1 MADFILEIGTEE
13 IPSRFLTGMEED
25 LVQAWKKTLDEHV
38 LEYEMLE
45 AASTPRRAVISIKG
59 LAEIQRESEEIVL
72 GPPLRVAYGA
82 DGAPTKAAEGFARTQ
97 GVKLED
103 LFTEKNEKGEYLAAR
118 IRKGGRKAS
127 DILAEVA
134 PQIISGLSFPKRM
147 RWGSSSFQY
156 ARPIH
161 WIVAL
166 LDDQVVEFSVAG
178 IKSGRHTRGHRVHSS
193 GEILIPAASDY
204 FKAIA
209 EEGAVTLRSCE
220 RRRIICEQGD
230 ALAAALGGRVLWNDD
245 LLTEVQGLCEHP
257 VPIIGDIQPKY
268 LELPREVLLTSMETH
283 QKCFGLE
290 DENGRLLPHFLTVLN
305 IDPKNMQT
313 VKQGWERVL
322 TARLEDAR
330 FFWETDL
337 AVPFDDWL
345 AALDDVI
352 FLAPLGSMGNKTR
365 RLEQLAHFVA
375 EKVNHPEPDQ
385 MKRAGRLSKA
395 DLVSGMVGEFASL
408 QGIMGGI
415 YADKKGESDWVAW
428 ALREQYMPAGP
439 ETPAPTTLCGGVLS
453 MADKLDT
460 LAGCFGLNMIPTGA
474 ADPYALRRAA
484 LGIIRIALQFNW
496 RFDLKELLSRAQSLY
511 GDVNWKLSPE
521 DALQKLLEFVNL
533 RLKNYFTSQKG
544 YDVVLVE
551 AALGAGASDIWA
563 ANARLEALAE
573 FAGRSEFEAAV
584 LTFKRAANIVRKL
597 SPEDAS
603 RINGIFKHELLAE
616 EADKALAA
624 KLEELAPRFD
634 SMWKEDRFAEM
645 FDLILELRPSVD
657 AFFDQVMVMS
667 DDLAVRENRLN
678 LLKRLVDCL
687 SGLADFSALQI

>member
-13 IPSRFLTGMEED
+13 IPSRFLSGMEEE
-25 LVQAWKKTLDEHV
+25 LVQAWKKVLHEHV
-38 LEYEMLE
+38 LEYESL
-45 AASTPRRAVISIKG
+45 AAVSTPRRAVVSIKG
-59 LAEIQRESEEIVL
+59 LAEMQRESEEIVL
-72 GPPLRVAYGA
+72 GPPLRVAFAA
-82 DGAPTKAAEGFARTQ
+82 DGSPTKAAEGFARTQ
-97 GVKLED
+97 GVRLED
-103 LFTEKNEKGEYLAAR
+103 LFTEKNDKGEYLAAR
-118 IRKGGRKAS
+118 IRKGGRSAGE
-127 DILAEVA
+127 ILAEVC
-134 PQIISGLSFPKRM
+134 PQIISGMSFPKRM
-147 RWGSSSFQY
+147 RWGSSPFQY

-166 LDDQVVEFSVAG
+166 LDAAVIPFSVAD
-178 IKSGRHTRGHRVHSS
+178 IASGRHTWGHRVHSEGRIEVPS
-193 GEILIPAASDY
+193 AQAY
-204 FKAIA
+204 FQVIA
-209 EEGAVTLRSCE
+209 EKGAVVLCGKE
-220 RRRIICEQGD
+220 RRKIICEQGD
-230 ALAAALGGRVLWNDD
+230 RLAAALGGRVLWNDD

-290 DENGRLLPHFLTVLN
+290 DEHGKLLPHFLTVLN
-305 IDPKNMQT
+305 IEPKNMQT

-337 AVPFDDWL
+337 AVPFDAWL

-352 FLAPLGSMGNKTR
+352 FLAPLGSMGDKTR
-365 RLEQLAHFVA
+365 RLEQLAHFIA
-375 EKVNHPEPDQ
+375 TKINHPQPEQ
-385 MKRAGRLSKA
+385 MKRAGRLSKS

-415 YADKKGESDWVAW
+415 YAGKKGESDWVAW

-439 ETPAPTTLCGGVLS
+439 DTPAPTTLCGGVLS
-453 MADKLDT
+453 MSDKLDT
-460 LAGCFGLNMIPTGA
+460 LVGCFGLNMIPTGA

-496 RFDLKELLSRAQSLY
+496 RFDLAEFIAKAQSLY
-511 GDVNWKLSPE
+511 GEVNWKLSAE
-521 DALQKLLEFVNL
+521 ESLQKLLEFVNL

-551 AALGAGASDIWA
+551 AALGAGATDIWA
-563 ANARLEALAE
+563 ANARLEALAQ
-573 FAGRSEFEAAV
+573 FAKGPEFEASV

-597 SPEDAS
+597 SAADAAK
-603 RINGIFKHELLAE
+603 INGAFKQELLVE
-616 EADKALAA
+616 PADKALAA
-624 KLEELAPRFD
+624 KLAELAPRFEAL
-634 SMWKEDRFAEM
+634 WREDNFSAL
-645 FDLILELRPSVD
+645 FGLLSELRPVVD

-667 DDLAVRENRLN
+667 DDPAVRENRLN
-678 LLKRLVDCL
+678 LLKCLVDRL
-687 SGLADFSALQI
+687 GSLADFSALQI